1 MRAFSLFEI
10 LIALVIVGVL
20 LTFADWSTLLG
31 NTSEKRKRLEE
42 AVQLKILLHL
52 TDQASNPAQP
62 LKLLDLKGLC
72 DDQAIYVGA
81 GGVVE
86 ETQIRCN
93 GKEYSVSTA
102 GRFYDR
108 LQIKAESLHSS

>member
-1 MRAFSLFEI
+1 MHMNL
-10 LIALVIVGVL
+10 
-20 LTFADWSTLLG
+20 
-31 NTSEKRKRLEE
+31 
-42 AVQLKILLHL
+42 
-52 TDQASNPAQP
+52 AQP

-102 GRFYDR
+102 GRFYD
-108 LQIKAESLHSS
+108 

>member
-52 TDQASNPAQP
+52 TDQASNHAQP

-102 GRFYDR
+102 GRFYD
-108 LQIKAESLHSS
+108 